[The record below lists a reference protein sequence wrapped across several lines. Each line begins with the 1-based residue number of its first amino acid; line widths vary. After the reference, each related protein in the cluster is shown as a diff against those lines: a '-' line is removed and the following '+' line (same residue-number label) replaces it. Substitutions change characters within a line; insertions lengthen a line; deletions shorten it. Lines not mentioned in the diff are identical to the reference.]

1 VAGGQRVT
9 RSRGHARGPARGAAV
24 LAAGLLAGLLPCA
37 TAGPAAAA
45 TTAPT
50 SSPAT
55 TPAATPTTPAAPATV
70 RAQVLLTG
78 ISPAAVKPRDT
89 IVLSG
94 RVTNRGTVP
103 LAAGRVSVRLNPT
116 NLKTREAVRTW
127 TARGALADT
136 RPVAG
141 AVPFPALQPGASAAF
156 TLRVRAADLD
166 LPARGEDWG
175 PRGIAVEATTA
186 AGRAGFTRTTIVW
199 FPRKEFNPTQ
209 LTLMAPVTTPRG
221 ADVAA
226 PSAELAGAFA
236 PGGTVARL
244 LDAAA
249 DPVIAWAVD
258 PALLQVARTVAGQ
271 DTGTGST
278 PAVTPTP
285 TTGGSTPTPSPSPS
299 ADPAQRAA
307 AAGWLERMRDSRGQ
321 RDVVMLPYGDPD
333 LVALSRSDP
342 KGMMLRGADLRA
354 RTVTK
359 AVFGEPVEPTVAWPA
374 GGAADR
380 PTLAAAAARGRT
392 AVILGSRTQPATG
405 SPGVTPTGRSTVVA
419 GSGTLDGLLYDEQLS
434 TLFGATG
441 GPRGAT
447 ATQQLVA
454 ELAAITWEL
463 PSESR
468 NVLAVAPRGWQPDPH
483 GVAAAMTALRTT
495 PWISLRTLSDLRRTA
510 PTAARAQPR
519 YPSSSARSELPAE
532 HVAAVSSLY
541 EDVAR
546 FAPALGPNKP
556 VVEPILARCL
566 MLVSAAWRRDRR
578 DIDVAR
584 APVAREVHELVGG
597 VHIVRGTPRPY
608 FLASEASLPVYVAN
622 GTPYPVQVVVTLRPR
637 SGGLVIERPVAVD
650 LAPNTRRQQVLVPT
664 KALASGDVQIA
675 ASVRTPGGALIGTER
690 ELVVRVRREWET
702 RGIIG
707 IGTLLVV
714 LLAFGLLR
722 GVRRDRTR
730 VRPEDV
736 PDVDD
741 LASAAGDRAAARRDA
756 IEEAAREEGQGSQDT
771 APTATDGDRDG
782 PAAGSGSEAGTGQ
795 AITSP
800 DGAAGEVAVD
810 VGETRDRPVMSRE
823 HR

>member
-9 RSRGHARGPARGAAV
+9 GARGRARAAV

-37 TAGPAAAA
+37 TAGPGAAA

-50 SSPAT
+50 SPPAGTPAT
-55 TPAATPTTPAAPATV
+55 TPAAAAAV
-70 RAQVLLTG
+70 RAQVLLTTV
-78 ISPAAVKPRDT
+78 SPAAVKPRDT

-94 RVTNRGTVP
+94 RVTNRGTAP

-116 NLKTREAVRTW
+116 NLKTRDAVRGW
-127 TARGALADT
+127 TARGSLADT
-136 RPVAG
+136 RQVAG
-141 AVPFPALQPGASAAF
+141 ATPVPALQPGASAAF

-175 PRGIAVEATTA
+175 PRGIAVEAT
-186 AGRAGFTRTTIVW
+186 AGATRVGFTRTTIVW

-209 LTLMAPVTTPRG
+209 LTLVAPVTAPRG
-221 ADVAA
+221 TDVSA

-236 PGGTVARL
+236 PGGSVART

-249 DPVIAWAVD
+249 DPVVAWAVD
-258 PALLQVARTVAGQ
+258 PALLQAARAVAGQ
-271 DTGTGST
+271 NTGAGDTQAG
-278 PAVTPTP
+278 TPTP
-285 TTGGSTPTPSPSPS
+285 SAGAGTPTPSPS
-299 ADPAQRAA
+299 ATTDPAQQAA
-307 AAGWLERMRDSRGQ
+307 AAGWLQRVRASRGQ
-321 RDVVMLPYGDPD
+321 RDLVTLPFGDPD

-342 KGMMLRGADLRA
+342 TGILLRGADLRA
-354 RTVTK
+354 RAVTR
-359 AVFGEPVEPTVAWPA
+359 AVFGEPLEPTIAWPA

-380 PTLAAAAARGRT
+380 PTLDSAAAAGRD

-405 SPGVTPTGRSTVVA
+405 SQDVTATGRSTVVA

-441 GPRGAT
+441 GTRGAA

-463 PSESR
+463 PGQSR
-468 NVLAVAPRGWQPDPH
+468 SVLAVAPRGWQPDPH

-519 YPSSSARSELPAE
+519 YTASSARAELPAG
-532 HVAAVSSLY
+532 HVAAVTSLY
-541 EDVAR
+541 GDVAR
-546 FAPALGPNKP
+546 FAPALGSSKP

-566 MLVSAAWRRDRR
+566 MLVSADWRRDRR
-578 DIDVAR
+578 DLDAAR
-584 APVAREVHELVGG
+584 APVAREVHDLVGG
-597 VHIVRGTPRPY
+597 VHIVRGSSRPY

-622 GTPYPVQVVVTLRPR
+622 GTPYPVHVIVTLRPK
-637 SGGLVIERPVAVD
+637 SGGLVIDRPVAVD

-675 ASVRTPGGALIGTER
+675 ASVRTPGGVVIGTER

-741 LASAAGDRAAARRDA
+741 LASAAGDHAAARRDA
-756 IEEAAREEGQGSQDT
+756 IEEAAWEEGPDT
-771 APTATDGDRDG
+771 APTATDGDRDS
-782 PAAGSGSEAGTGQ
+782 PPAGSRPESGSGQ
-795 AITSP
+795 AIASP